1 MANAVLFIATVLIWG
16 TTWIAISMQVG
27 PVPVLISVFYRFALA
42 AVILVAILAVMRRL
56 KLPALRD
63 QPFILAQALCL
74 FSLNFICFYNAAAS
88 IPSGLISVI
97 FSLATIYNAVN
108 ARLFFGDRITG
119 RTLFAA
125 ALGATGLL
133 LLFGEEVV
141 VDFDMDTLKG
151 IGLAALGTLFFSLG
165 NMASR
170 RNSAAGISPL
180 TANAWGMTYG
190 TIVLLVLIAVTQTP
204 IVAPSGI
211 TYLAALLYLSAIGS
225 VIGFTTY
232 LMLVSRIGSSR
243 AAYAT
248 VLFPIVALSLSTV
261 FEGYHWSGLGLIGL
275 ALTLLGNVIIFA
287 RPLKRAAPHPAAAT
301 FSPPAGRR
309 EDAATPPS
317 LANVSQ
323 GTSPLPVVTG
333 RGLG

>member
-1 MANAVLFIATVLIWG
+1 
-16 TTWIAISMQVG
+16 
-27 PVPVLISVFYRFALA
+27 
-42 AVILVAILAVMRRL
+42 
-56 KLPALRD
+56 LRD

-119 RTLFAA
+119 RTLLAA

-133 LLFGEEVV
+133 LLFGQDVV
-141 VDFDMDTLKG
+141 VDFDMGTLKG

-170 RNSAAGISPL
+170 RNSAVGISPL

-190 TIVLLVLIAVTQTP
+190 AIVLLVLIAVTQTP
-204 IVAPSGI
+204 IVAPPNI
-211 TYLAALLYLSAIGS
+211 TYLAAMLYLAAIGS

-261 FEGYHWSGLGLIGL
+261 FEGYHWTGLGLIGL
-275 ALTLLGNVIIFA
+275 ALTLLGNVVIFA
-287 RPLKRAAPHPAAAT
+287 RPLARRPPQSDARL
-301 FSPPAGRR
+301 PAG
-309 EDAATPPS
+309 
-317 LANVSQ
+317 
-323 GTSPLPVVTG
+323 G
-333 RGLG
+333 

>member
-1 MANAVLFIATVLIWG
+1 MANAALFISTVLIWG
-16 TTWIAISMQVG
+16 TTWIAIAMQVG
-27 PVPVLISVFYRFALA
+27 PVPVLVSVFYRFALA
-42 AVILVAILAVMRRL
+42 AVILVAILAVMRQL
-56 KLPALRD
+56 KVPALRD

-74 FSLNFICFYNAAAS
+74 FSLNFICFYNAAGF

-119 RTLFAA
+119 RTLLAA

-133 LLFGEEVV
+133 LLFAEEVV
-141 VDFDMDTLKG
+141 VDFNLDTLKG

-190 TIVLLVLIAVTQTP
+190 TVVLLLLIAVTQTP
-204 IVAPSGI
+204 IVTPPDI
-211 TYLAALLYLSAIGS
+211 RYLAALLYLAAIGS

-275 ALTLLGNVIIFA
+275 ALTLLGNVVIFA
-287 RPLKRAAPHPAAAT
+287 RTPARRAPQVEARLPAA
-301 FSPPAGRR
+301 
-309 EDAATPPS
+309 E
-317 LANVSQ
+317 
-323 GTSPLPVVTG
+323 
-333 RGLG
+333 

>member
-1 MANAVLFIATVLIWG
+1 MANAALFIATVFIWG
-16 TTWIAISMQVG
+16 TTWIAIAMQVG
-27 PVPVLISVFYRFALA
+27 PVPVLVSVFYRFAVA
-42 AVILVAILAVMRRL
+42 AAILVAILAFMRRL
-56 KLPALRD
+56 NFPALRD

-119 RTLFAA
+119 RTLLAA

-141 VDFDMDTLKG
+141 VDFNMGTLKG

-170 RNSAAGISPL
+170 RNSAAGISPV

-190 TIVLLVLIAVTQTP
+190 SVFLLLLIAVTRTP
-204 IVAPSGI
+204 IVTPPDI
-211 TYLAALLYLSAIGS
+211 TYLTALLYLAAIGS

-248 VLFPIVALSLSTV
+248 VLFPIVALSLSTI

-275 ALTLLGNVIIFA
+275 ALTLLGNVVIFA
-287 RPLKRAAPHPAAAT
+287 RPLVRRARQADARL
-301 FSPPAGRR
+301 PAG
-309 EDAATPPS
+309 
-317 LANVSQ
+317 
-323 GTSPLPVVTG
+323 G
-333 RGLG
+333 

>member
-1 MANAVLFIATVLIWG
+1 MG
-16 TTWIAISMQVG
+16 
-27 PVPVLISVFYRFALA
+27 
-42 AVILVAILAVMRRL
+42 
-56 KLPALRD
+56 
-63 QPFILAQALCL
+63 
-74 FSLNFICFYNAAAS
+74 
-88 IPSGLISVI
+88 
-97 FSLATIYNAVN
+97 
-108 ARLFFGDRITG
+108 
-119 RTLFAA
+119 
-125 ALGATGLL
+125 
-133 LLFGEEVV
+133 
-141 VDFDMDTLKG
+141 TLKG

-261 FEGYHWSGLGLIGL
+261 FEGYHWTGLGLIGL

-287 RPLKRAAPHPAAAT
+287 RPLARRPPQPDASLPA
-301 FSPPAGRR
+301 
-309 EDAATPPS
+309 
-317 LANVSQ
+317 
-323 GTSPLPVVTG
+323 
-333 RGLG
+333 RG

>member
-1 MANAVLFIATVLIWG
+1 MANAALFIATVLIWG
-16 TTWIAISMQVG
+16 TTWIAIAMQVG
-27 PVPVLISVFYRFALA
+27 PVPVLVSVFYRFAVA
-42 AVILVAILAVMRRL
+42 VVILVAILAVMRRL

-63 QPFILAQALCL
+63 QPFILAQAFCL

-119 RTLFAA
+119 RTLLAA

-133 LLFGEEVV
+133 LLFGQDVV
-141 VDFDMDTLKG
+141 VDFDMGTLKG

-190 TIVLLVLIAVTQTP
+190 AIVLLLLIAVTQTP
-204 IVAPSGI
+204 ILAPPDI
-211 TYLAALLYLSAIGS
+211 TYLAALFYLAAIGS

-248 VLFPIVALSLSTV
+248 VLFPIVALSLSTI
-261 FEGYHWSGLGLIGL
+261 FEGYHWTGTGLIGL
-275 ALTLLGNVIIFA
+275 ALTLVGNLVIFA
-287 RPLKRAAPHPAAAT
+287 RPLARRLPQAGGKLSAP
-301 FSPPAGRR
+301 
-309 EDAATPPS
+309 
-317 LANVSQ
+317 
-323 GTSPLPVVTG
+323 
-333 RGLG
+333 